1 MLILIWRV
9 MVPVRLGVRLGSSSA
24 EFCIV
29 EVREIRARVL
39 YLLVYFGYARKG
51 GFFLC
56 SWFDFW
62 CVN

>member
-1 MLILIWRV
+1 

-51 GFFLC
+51 GFLSC

>member
-1 MLILIWRV
+1 
-9 MVPVRLGVRLGSSSA
+9 MVLVRLRVRLGSSSA

-29 EVREIRARVL
+29 EAKEIRTRVL

-51 GFFLC
+51 GFLSC